1 MNYVVEYSSGCV
13 HCLYLREFMMSSA
26 VWLTTIICW
35 CVECWYI
42 DTVYSME
49 QLNVCSSVL
58 YGSVF
63 FPPLEPVHYMGW
75 RWKKPRYYSCEVC
88 GKVFQQQCSLSA
100 HKSLHKGS
108 TRCPTCNTVLSRK
121 SNLWRHLKMIHKC

>member
-1 MNYVVEYSSGCV
+1 MAGSRWLERFNSVVKGLTGVNYVVEYSSGCV

-49 QLNVCSSVL
+49 QLNVKNL
-58 YGSVF
+58 YCT
-63 FPPLEPVHYMGW
+63 LLMIC
-75 RWKKPRYYSCEVC
+75 RIL
-88 GKVFQQQCSLSA
+88 LS
-100 HKSLHKGS
+100 
-108 TRCPTCNTVLSRK
+108 
-121 SNLWRHLKMIHKC
+121 